1 MNNKGGGKIK
11 EKQIK
16 EERHRKK
23 KKVEEEEGICLT
35 GWWVPGEIKLEGG
48 GYKRWNE
55 KGMRIKRGRGEMWR
69 VEGKIMTLNKNKKNI
84 SPQVSMNF
92 FLMLQYLIR

>member
-48 GYKRWNE
+48 GYKRWNK

>member
-48 GYKRWNE
+48 GYKR
-55 KGMRIKRGRGEMWR
+55 
-69 VEGKIMTLNKNKKNI
+69 
-84 SPQVSMNF
+84 
-92 FLMLQYLIR
+92 